1 MEQRMDVWPTPEQ
14 WRQYYI
20 DLAAQCGGEIPI
32 GCPAITQWVCERGT
46 DNATVE
52 GERRRCTNKACHILR
67 IK

>member
-1 MEQRMDVWPTPEQ
+1 MYPTEEQ

-20 DLAAQCGGEIPI
+20 DLAAQFGGEVPI
-32 GCPAITQWVCERGT
+32 GYPLIIQRVCECGT